1 MVHIPE
7 NVSEKDRR
15 QIEQAEE
22 MLGQEPD
29 RMGVIRSYFWGD
41 IREDLLF
48 PYPDEKENARCEELL
63 SRLDDYLRNEHPHFA
78 IDVNQEIPRWAVK
91 RLFDI
96 GVMGMTIPEKY
107 GGGGFGITSYIRAL
121 HRIGRTCQ
129 STAVMV
135 SAHQSIGCG
144 AIRLFG
150 TEEQKKRFLPAMAS
164 EMLSAFCLSEPN
176 VGSDAAGQET
186 TAVLSEDGRH
196 YILNG
201 EKKWATSG
209 AIAGLFTVMATQ
221 EVTDPDTGKQK
232 KLISAFI
239 CTPDM
244 EGMDIFSRNRSK
256 CGIRGTWQARIR
268 LTNVKAPKEN
278 LLHEE
283 GKGLKVALACLDIGR
298 CTLSAGML
306 GAAEYAKEQAV
317 KWAQT
322 RHQFGRPIAEFE
334 MIQNKISEMT
344 ALCHAMK
351 AMLYM
356 TTGMLERGDEDIML
370 ETAVCKVFCS
380 EMGFRVVD
388 NAMQIMGGEG
398 YMTENV
404 IERLWRDSR
413 INIIVEGANEV
424 MHSFIFGYGAK
435 RLGEHLLE
443 MKENPFRH
451 FGEAVK
457 TGGELF
463 LGLRLPAPKIE
474 GVHAK
479 LAPFCGQLAN
489 HVQSL
494 NVDIKRMFLE
504 HMETI
509 IAKQM
514 IQQRLST
521 AVIWIHAL
529 ACAVSKMDATLRRE
543 KNGDAEEKMKIFA
556 HFAAIAKEEINRAL
570 DGLWDNTDETM
581 RQAAK
586 AAMKEVDKLPNG
598 DYVIPEKTPDME
610 ARGTGIQ
617 PDQTDIPQF
626 GKGFYKEEE

>member
-22 MLGQEPD
+22 MLGREPD
-29 RMGVIRSYFWGD
+29 RNGVIKSYFWGD

-48 PYPDEKENARCEELL
+48 PYPGEKESERCEELL
-63 SRLDDYLRNEHPHFA
+63 ARLDGYLRNEHPHFE
-78 IDVNQEIPRWAVK
+78 IDVNQEIPQWVVK

-107 GGGGFGITSYIRAL
+107 GGGGFGIASYIRAL

-186 TAVLSEDGRH
+186 TAVLSEDGLH

-209 AIAGLFTVMATQ
+209 AIAGLFTVMAQQ
-221 EVTDPDTGKQK
+221 EVTDPNTGKQK
-232 KLISAFI
+232 GKISAFI
-239 CTPDM
+239 CSPDM

-268 LTNVKAPKEN
+268 FTNVKVPKEN

-306 GAAEYAKEQAV
+306 GAAEYAKEQAI

-322 RHQFGRPIAEFE
+322 RHQFSRPIAEFE
-334 MIQNKISEMT
+334 MIQNKIAEMT
-344 ALCHAMK
+344 AICYAMK
-351 AMLYM
+351 AMLYT

-370 ETAVCKVFCS
+370 ETAVCKLFCS

-388 NAMQIMGGEG
+388 DAMQIMGGEG

-404 IERLWRDSR
+404 IERVWRDSR

-451 FGEAVK
+451 FREAVK
-457 TGGELF
+457 TAGELF
-463 LGLRLPAPKIE
+463 LGLRLPAPKI
-474 GVHAK
+474 GGMHAT
-479 LAPFCGQLAN
+479 LAPFCKQLKN

-494 NVDIKRMFLE
+494 NVGVKRMFLE
-504 HMETI
+504 HRETI
-509 IAKQM
+509 ITKQM

-521 AVIWIHAL
+521 AVTWIHAL
-529 ACAVSKMDATLRRE
+529 ACGVSKMDATLRLE
-543 KNGDAEEKMKIFA
+543 KNGSAKEEMKTFA
-556 HFAAIAKEEINRAL
+556 HLAAIAKEEINRAL
-570 DGLWDNTDETM
+570 EGLWDNTDKTM
-581 RQAAK
+581 RPAAQAA
-586 AAMKEVDKLPNG
+586 MSEIDKLPNG
-598 DYVIPEKTPDME
+598 DYAIPEKTPDME

-617 PDQTDIPQF
+617 PDQSHIPQF
-626 GKGFYKEEE
+626 GSGPYKEEE